1 MTKPFADFKEDLTL
15 FCSENKIDNDKI
27 SIVGV
32 SKKKSLE
39 DILSLYELGLRDF
52 GENYAQELNEKSL
65 ALDIEKIRWHFMGP
79 IQTNKLGLIV
89 KNSYLVHSV
98 DREKVVKK
106 MDLESKKTNK
116 IQKVLVQVN
125 ISGEASKSGIFPG
138 DAEEFIDFVESF
150 DNLEL
155 AGLMF
160 MPNIN
165 QDKVSPFLIKN
176 SSPEEISIQIIKSVI
191 KDPTPFNVVIRLA
204 LSLSILITA
213 KNRTDN
219 MMIKRITYALIKIKS
234 IPIRKS
240 ERITKT
246 KTIPSNERASA
257 KYFTILNKFIPDYF
271 LLFTKI
277 SIRSIDAFSI
287 SLTILSI
294 LAIM

>member
-1 MTKPFADFKEDLTL
+1 MTKPFADFKEDLRL

-39 DILSLYELGLRDF
+39 DILSLYRLGLRDF

-65 ALDIEKIRWHFMGP
+65 ALDLGKIRWHFMGP
-79 IQTNKLGLIV
+79 IQTNKIGLIV

-106 MDLESKKTNK
+106 MDLESKKINK

-125 ISGEASKSGIFPG
+125 ISGEATKSGIFPS
-138 DAEEFIDFVESF
+138 DAEEFMHFVDSF

-165 QDKVSPFLIKN
+165 QDKVSHIK
-176 SSPEEISIQIIKSVI
+176 EI
-191 KDPTPFNVVIRLA
+191 KDSVALFKDMKSKRRNIQV
-204 LSLSILITA
+204 LSLGTSSDYKECIKAGSNLIRVGEILFGP
-213 KNRTDN
+213 RV
-219 MMIKRITYALIKIKS
+219 
-234 IPIRKS
+234 
-240 ERITKT
+240 
-246 KTIPSNERASA
+246 
-257 KYFTILNKFIPDYF
+257 
-271 LLFTKI
+271 
-277 SIRSIDAFSI
+277 
-287 SLTILSI
+287 
-294 LAIM
+294 